1 MAQSQIQAM
10 QQILADQTTQMQS
23 MSGIVSE
30 LQASLARA
38 QQEIHTANQKIDYLH
53 NDSTT
58 KAAEILQMKRDGVGG
73 GDGARGGEKSMGS
86 LVNLKTMEPKVF
98 SGKQGEHFKTCAKKV
113 RSYVNGH
120 TSGFKKFLLWLE
132 KQQEPMNPD

>member
-10 QQILADQTTQMQS
+10 QQILTDQTTQMQS
-23 MSGIVSE
+23 MSRIVSD

-58 KAAEILQMKRDGVGG
+58 RLPR
-73 GDGARGGEKSMGS
+73 
-86 LVNLKTMEPKVF
+86 F
-98 SGKQGEHFKTCAKKV
+98 S
-113 RSYVNGH
+113 R
-120 TSGFKKFLLWLE
+120 
-132 KQQEPMNPD
+132 